1 MSRWLWSQKALSL
14 FHYAA
19 WVVVCVGMFMTFM
32 ATPWFWQL
40 AAMPRGQLLLRI
52 LGGTAGVLGG
62 PASLVLIFG
71 MTVSCIRE
79 DNSSTSTKVFGLS
92 SVSLLHRLAPWSIS
106 SAFIGSGCRLRVTF
120 TSMRRSRAECLSAVV
135 SRAGS
140 GRGPSTA

>member
-79 DNSSTSTKVFGLS
+79 DNSSTSTKVFWAVFCFFTAPFGAMVYFF
-92 SVSLLHRLAPWSIS
+92 SVYRK
-106 SAFIGSGCRLRVTF
+106 RVQ
-120 TSMRRSRAECLSAVV
+120 AEGYVHVDA
-135 SRAGS
+135 
-140 GRGPSTA
+140 T